1 MRYTHIHDLCVDFC
15 KNHPGLD
22 MEKPSLD
29 LLSLISHIP
38 YTTKLL
44 QRGTEAAWASG
55 FIYAIGQMKGLF
67 TRGREEGLKS
77 SGIGDHFGVMGDVAQ
92 NRAYLIRTALRNVKR
107 SWEEKYEGTIF
118 DGQVE
123 EDWVELMNEW
133 VGDGIYGMR
142 KPPW

>member
-1 MRYTHIHDLCVDFC
+1 
-15 KNHPGLD
+15 
-22 MEKPSLD
+22 
-29 LLSLISHIP
+29 
-38 YTTKLL
+38 
-44 QRGTEAAWASG
+44 
-55 FIYAIGQMKGLF
+55 
-67 TRGREEGLKS
+67 
-77 SGIGDHFGVMGDVAQ
+77 MGDVAQ